1 MIVFRILGFDF
12 ICYAKGYFEFG
23 LRSCMHLSTATSGHQ
38 QKYIQ
43 LLKLCAFSFVAACA
57 FEKLWLLP
65 FHARFLKQIKKS
77 ALLPSC
83 QACSGSSFI
92 AVFLHSF
99 IIISF
104 LFNPP
109 TTIPL
114 LHAKPLSPIFAS
126 AWISFH
132 HLLCHLFEVARDRGP
147 RISLICRTGVLILT
161 CLTIVI
167 AQNAHLIN

>member
-1 MIVFRILGFDF
+1 MLR
-12 ICYAKGYFEFG
+12 KGLY
-23 LRSCMHLSTATSGHQ
+23 RVWAQAMHLSTATSGHQ
-38 QKYIQ
+38 QKKKHTTSEIV
-43 LLKLCAFSFVAACA
+43 CFFVCCRMC
-57 FEKLWLLP
+57 LWKVVTP

-77 ALLPSC
+77 ALLPWC